1 MQAIMKFHRATLAF
15 AFTALTG
22 LCLAS
27 THAAPTATIQK
38 VSTAETPKAYRMDA
52 ARYIYASYPDRI
64 YKGKLP
70 PLVHAIVVAE
80 VVVDGAG
87 GVKHINMIRVPTH
100 APDVTASVQKMI
112 HAASPLPAPS
122 RMGGA
127 TFTEIW
133 LVDKSGRFQLDALT
147 EGQR

>member
-1 MQAIMKFHRATLAF
+1 
-15 AFTALTG
+15 
-22 LCLAS
+22 
-27 THAAPTATIQK
+27 
-38 VSTAETPKAYRMDA
+38 
-52 ARYIYASYPDRI
+52 
-64 YKGKLP
+64 
-70 PLVHAIVVAE
+70 
-80 VVVDGAG
+80 
-87 GVKHINMIRVPTH
+87 MIRVPTH

-112 HAASPLPAPS
+112 HAVSPLPAPS